1 MALNLVTQAPD
12 VHLCPSQ
19 ARRFW
24 FTEVLDACTARGV
37 CHMQSREPFS
47 PLPFLAIATT
57 AVHVPFRQ
65 LGKAIRKK
73 VILMFD

>member
-1 MALNLVTQAPD
+1 
-12 VHLCPSQ
+12 
-19 ARRFW
+19 
-24 FTEVLDACTARGV
+24 
-37 CHMQSREPFS
+37 MQSREPFS